1 MAVVMPVIGDWYQ
14 KPGGQLFEV
23 VAVDE
28 TDGTIEI
35 QYFDRAVAEI
45 DLEAWHDSHI
55 MSAEAPEDY
64 SGSLDIEP
72 EDYGAELSVAGH
84 KDWADPLDYLDQAE

>member
-1 MAVVMPVIGDWYQ
+1 MAIAMPVIGDWYQ

-23 VAVDE
+23 VAIDDE
-28 TDGTIEI
+28 DNTIEI
-35 QYFDRAVAEI
+35 QFFDGSVAEV
-45 DLEAWHDSHI
+45 DLEAWYDSNFL
-55 MSAEAPEDY
+55 SAVAPEDY

-72 EDYGAELSVAGH
+72 EDYGVELGVAGR